1 MLQPPTRRT
10 FARSNTRATTPVPC
24 VTFTVRAR
32 RSGAGRAD
40 GGPLVERV
48 RNAGPEKRF
57 ADPDEIAR
65 FVAYLAQPDSTYIN
79 GASLT
84 IDGGFSA

>member
-1 MLQPPTRRT
+1 MSTG
-10 FARSNTRATTPVPC
+10 FETPI
-24 VTFTVRAR
+24 RK
-32 RSGAGRAD
+32 
-40 GGPLVERV
+40 
-48 RNAGPEKRF
+48 KRF

-65 FVAYLAQPDSTYIN
+65 FVAYLAQPESTYIN